1 MPLACRW
8 AAAAIVAAAHL
19 LIVPTCSGEPSKLA
33 APVVP
38 GLTRIPGKSAAELV
52 QKGRLLL
59 GELNCTRCHASG
71 AALDAHLVPKS
82 APILDTVGSRI
93 RPSYLRKLLADP
105 HAAKP
110 GTTMPDVLA
119 GMPAPEKQKSVEALV
134 HFLASTGTLRQERP
148 DRRLIGEGRK
158 LYNQVGCVACHG
170 SRDAAGNP
178 DKVLPTSVPLGDL
191 GSKYSVASLRLFLE
205 NPLQASPSGRMP
217 GLLNGPEAQ
226 RVANYLMQGANVAAL
241 APNMTYAYYEG
252 NWDNLPDFDKLK
264 PVATGKA
271 SDFDLTVARRAND
284 MALRFTG
291 YLRIDKDGEYR
302 FYLTSDDGSKLW
314 IDGQLAVANDGIHPP
329 TTVGGNVRLSK
340 GMHELVVG
348 VFNAGGGVELGID
361 IEGRGMQRQAVSPL
375 VYLTK
380 DGEAKK
386 PTDKGG
392 KDEDALRIE
401 PELVARGRGLFA
413 ALGCASC
420 HSLTKDGKIVEPML
434 AAPPLA
440 KLHAEAGCLSEKPMS
455 SVPWYALAAEQR
467 AALIAALMEAAPKND
482 PSPKDIIN
490 RTLAAFNCY
499 ACHDRDKVGG
509 IEEPLNS
516 FFVTTQPEMGD
527 EGRIPPTLDGVGG
540 KLTAAYLRHVLD
552 QGPKD
557 RPYMLSRMPRFGD
570 ANVGKLVGAFAAVD
584 TVEPVAKIA
593 FSQPLSRVKADARHL
608 VGGNAFAC
616 IKCHTFAGHRAE
628 GIQAM
633 EMTKM
638 PQRLRRDW
646 YHRYM
651 LNPQAIRVGT
661 RMPAAWPD
669 GKTFYPDLLDGDTAK
684 QIEAIWV
691 YLSEGS
697 RAQLPVGLNKNAI
710 PLVPDKEAIVYRGF
724 IQGAGPRGIAVGY
737 PEKAHLAFDPN
748 LLSIT
753 TIWQGAFI
761 DAARH
766 WTDRGDGF
774 EGPLGDNVLH
784 LPNAVSFARLAKDDE
799 PWPTKNARELG
810 YRFRGYRLSSDQRP
824 TFQYEVDN
832 VRIEDFP
839 EAVAAKPNAMPTL
852 RRTLTLTATKS
863 VARFYFRAAVADK
876 IEPLA
881 DSWYEINGEWKL
893 RLESASKPAIRKNS
907 GKTELLMPV
916 HFKDGK
922 AKIVEEFAW

>member
-1 MPLACRW
+1 MRIVLTPLAL
-8 AAAAIVAAAHL
+8 VATAMS
-19 LIVPTCSGEPSKLA
+19 VPCLHGANHAKSSA

-38 GLTRIPGKSAAELV
+38 GFTQSGANTAAR
-52 QKGRLLL
+52 GRLLL
-59 GELNCTRCHASG
+59 GELNCTRCHAPSP
-71 AALDAHLVPKS
+71 ALEPHLIAKTAPVLDA
-82 APILDTVGSRI
+82 IGSRV
-93 RPSYLRKLLADP
+93 RHSYLRKFLTDP

-119 GMPAPEKQKSVEALV
+119 GMPAAEKQKTVEALV
-134 HFLASTGTLRQERP
+134 HFLASTGMLRQERP

-178 DKVLPTSVPLGDL
+178 EKVLATSVPLGDL
-191 GSKYSVASLRLFLE
+191 ASKYTVASLRQFLE
-205 NPLQASPSGRMP
+205 NPHQVRPSGRMP

-226 RVANYLMQGANVAAL
+226 RVANYLLQGASVAAL

-271 SDFDLTVARRAND
+271 SDFDLTVARRMND
-284 MALRFTG
+284 MALRFEG

-314 IDGQLAVANDGIHPP
+314 IDDKVVVANDGIHPP
-329 TTVGGNVRLSK
+329 STASGKATLSK
-340 GMHELVVG
+340 GLHKLVAA

-361 IEGRGMQRQAVSPL
+361 IQGAGTQRQPVSPI
-375 VYLTK
+375 VFLTK

-386 PTDKGG
+386 PAVNSSKE
-392 KDEDALRIE
+392 EDALVVE
-401 PELVARGRGLFA
+401 PELVAKGRGLFA
-413 ALGCASC
+413 SLGCASC
-420 HSLTKDGKIVEPML
+420 HSLTKDGKKVEPSL
-434 AAPPLA
+434 TAPPLE
-440 KLHAEAGCLSEKPMS
+440 KLQAEAGCLAEKPKS
-455 SVPWYALAAEQR
+455 GVPWYALSAKQR
-467 AALIAALMEAAPKND
+467 SPLITALKAPTPKSA
-482 PSPKDIIN
+482 PSPKEIIS

-499 ACHDRDKVGG
+499 ACHDRDKIGG
-509 IEEPLNS
+509 VEEPLNS
-516 FFVTTQPEMGD
+516 FFTTTQPEMGD
-527 EGRIPPTLDGVGG
+527 EGRIPPTLSGIGG
-540 KLTAAYLRHVLD
+540 KLTPQYLRHVLD
-552 QGPKD
+552 QGAKD
-557 RPYMLSRMPRFGD
+557 RPYMLTRMPRFGD
-570 ANVGKLVGAFAAVD
+570 ANVGKLVDAFVTVD
-584 TVEPVAKIA
+584 TVEPVAKIT
-593 FSQPLSRVKADARHL
+593 FSQALSRVKADARHL
-608 VGGNAFAC
+608 VGGNALGC

-633 EMTKM
+633 ELTKM

-691 YLSEGS
+691 YLSDGG

-724 IQGAGPRGIAVGY
+724 IDGAGPRGIAVGY
-737 PEKAHLAFDPN
+737 PEKAHLAFNPN
-748 LLSIT
+748 TLSLAM
-753 TIWQGAFI
+753 IWQGAFF

-766 WTDRGDGF
+766 WSDRGDGF

-784 LPNAVSFARLAKDDE
+784 FPNAVSFARLAKDDE
-799 PWPTKNARELG
+799 PWPTRNARELG
-810 YRFRGYRLSSDQRP
+810 HHFRGYRLSSDQRP
-824 TFQYEVDN
+824 TFLYEVTD

-839 EAVAAKPNAMPTL
+839 DAVAAKPNAAPTL
-852 RRTLTLTATKS
+852 KRTLTLTAAKS
-863 VARFYFRAAVADK
+863 VDGFTFRAAVADR
-876 IEPLA
+876 IELLA
-881 DSWYEINGEWKL
+881 DGWYHINGEWKL
-893 RLESASKPAIRKNS
+893 RLESASKPIIRKRD
-907 GKTELLMPV
+907 GKAELLVPV
-916 HFKDGK
+916 RFEDGK
-922 AKIVEEFAW
+922 AKITEQFAW